1 MYNGHGFSLNSIPA
15 VSCVELI
22 FTPQYNQNVLF
33 SGSAKKYEWDN
44 AGAITKT
51 GISSIYVNG
60 IDRTSDTN
68 VWNFLV
74 VDVPHHIVI
83 NLTAPDTS
91 IKFNQNQNDSKS
103 GLGHMYNNV
112 AVYESALSVNR
123 ILNHYLLYT
132 GNTINQINDT
142 SLSIVESS
150 LGDDSTPFFIT
161 LVEPEAVSL

>member
-1 MYNGHGFSLNSIPA
+1 MYDGHGFSLNSIPA
-15 VSCVELI
+15 VSCIEMI
-22 FTPQYNQNVLF
+22 YTPQYNQNVLF
-33 SGSAKKYEWDN
+33 SGATKKYEWDN
-44 AGAITKT
+44 TGLITKT

-60 IDRTSDTN
+60 IDRTADTN

-74 VDVPHHIVI
+74 VDTPHHIVI
-83 NLTAPDTS
+83 NLTSTDTN

-112 AVYESALSVNR
+112 AVYESTLSVNR

-142 SLSIVESS
+142 SFSIVESS

-161 LVEPEAVSL
+161 VVEPESVTI

>member
-1 MYNGHGFSLNSIPA
+1 MIY
-15 VSCVELI
+15 
-22 FTPQYNQNVLF
+22 TPQYNENVLF
-33 SGSAKKYEWDN
+33 SGATKKYEWDN

-51 GISSIYVNG
+51 GISSVYVNG
-60 IDRTSDTN
+60 INRTADTN

-83 NLTAPDTS
+83 NLTAPDTG

-112 AVYESALSVNR
+112 AVYESVLSVNR

-132 GNTINQINDT
+132 GNTVNQINDT
-142 SLSIVESS
+142 SLSILESS

-161 LVEPEAVSL
+161 SVEPESVSI